1 MSHVSGY
8 DTVFGHARSTSTGT
22 VYNRYRPT
30 SSENSIRYKPEVK
43 TLPQTGSNNNFATK
57 TNINAISVAI
67 PSGVATGCAGCAVHK
82 GPRHSGAPTARR
94 DFARL

>member
-30 SSENSIRYKPEVK
+30 SSENSIRYTEVE

-57 TNINAISVAI
+57 TDIDAISVAI
-67 PSGVATGCAGCAVHK
+67 PSGVATGCAGCAEN
-82 GPRHSGAPTARR
+82 TN
-94 DFARL
+94 